1 MICRM
6 LTDNYGRNVSSLR
19 VQVNTTCN
27 FGCFFCH
34 MEGTGIQANEMPA
47 IQIIRI
53 IEAAHRLG
61 INKVKFTGG
70 EPTLRRDIV
79 EIVRRTRKIITGD
92 ISMTTNGT
100 RLKQLASGLRE
111 AGLDRIN
118 VSMHSI
124 DREGFRFITGVD
136 AIERVVEGIACAREA
151 GFDNIKVNFVALKGI
166 NVDQIPKMIDL
177 SAREKFM
184 LQIIEYEVP
193 REQETS
199 DEYLKY
205 HYSLDRLEEDL
216 SSRSFRIDHN
226 SIHERP
232 VFRIN
237 TEYGEASVE
246 IVKPMRNYEFCN
258 KCTRMRVTSLGE
270 LKPCLMTTGD
280 LTPVFRKGMET
291 TDEEIENAF
300 SIATLKRKPYW
311 TREDKIESEVL
322 CETERI
328 NQY

>member
-1 MICRM
+1 MS
-6 LTDNYGRNVSSLR
+6 TD
-19 VQVNTTCN
+19 
-27 FGCFFCH
+27 
-34 MEGTGIQANEMPA
+34 
-47 IQIIRI
+47 QILRI
-53 IEAAHRLG
+53 IETAHKLG

-79 EIVRRTRKIITGD
+79 EIVRRTRSIITGD

-100 RLKQLASGLRE
+100 RLKQLASDLRK

-136 AIERVVEGIACAREA
+136 AIEKVLEGIESARNA
-151 GFDNIKVNFVALKGI
+151 GFENIKVNFVALNGVNI
-166 NVDQIPKMIDL
+166 DQIPRMIEL
-177 SAREKFM
+177 SAKEKFL

-199 DEYLKY
+199 EDYVKY
-205 HYSLDRLEEDL
+205 HYPLDDLEAEL
-216 SSRSFRIDHN
+216 SSRSYRIDHN

-232 VFRIN
+232 VFRIRN
-237 TEYGEASVE
+237 EIGEASVE

-280 LTPVFRKGMET
+280 LTPVFRRGKET
-291 TDEEIENAF
+291 TDEEIESAF
-300 SIATLKRKPYW
+300 MTATLKRKPYW
-311 TREDKIESEVL
+311 TREDNIESQVL
-322 CETERI
+322 CETERAH
-328 NQY
+328 

>member
-1 MICRM
+1 M

-34 MEGTGIQANEMPA
+34 MEGTGIQANEMSTD
-47 IQIIRI
+47 QILRI
-53 IEAAHRLG
+53 IETAHKLG
-61 INKVKFTGG
+61 INKVKFTGC

-79 EIVRRTRKIITGD
+79 EIVRRTRSIITGD

-100 RLKQLASGLRE
+100 RLKQLASDLRK

-136 AIERVVEGIACAREA
+136 AIEKVLEGIESARNA
-151 GFDNIKVNFVALKGI
+151 GFENIKVNFVALNGVNI
-166 NVDQIPKMIDL
+166 DQIPRMIEL
-177 SAREKFM
+177 SAKEKFL

-199 DEYLKY
+199 EDYVKY
-205 HYSLDRLEEDL
+205 HYPLDDLEAEL
-216 SSRSFRIDHN
+216 SSRSYRIDHN

-232 VFRIN
+232 VFRIRN
-237 TEYGEASVE
+237 EIGEASVE

-280 LTPVFRKGMET
+280 LTPVFRRGKET
-291 TDEEIENAF
+291 TDEEIESAF
-300 SIATLKRKPYW
+300 MTATLKRKPYW
-311 TREDKIESEVL
+311 TREDNIESQVL
-322 CETERI
+322 CETERAH
-328 NQY
+328 

>member
-1 MICRM
+1 M

-34 MEGTGIQANEMPA
+34 MEGTGIQANEMSA
-47 IQIIRI
+47 DQIIRI
-53 IEAAHRLG
+53 IGTAHKLG

-79 EIVRRTRKIITGD
+79 DIVRRTREIITGD

-100 RLKQLASGLRE
+100 RLKHLASDLRK

-124 DREGFRFITGVD
+124 DREGFRFVTGVD
-136 AIERVVEGIACAREA
+136 AIHKVLEGIESARNA
-151 GFDNIKVNFVALKGI
+151 GFENIKVNFVALKGVNI
-166 NVDQIPKMIDL
+166 EQIPRMIDL
-177 SAREKFM
+177 SAKERFL

-193 REQETS
+193 REQEQS
-199 DEYLKY
+199 EDYVRY
-205 HYSLDRLEEDL
+205 HYPLDDLEAEL
-216 SSRSFRIDHN
+216 SSRAYRIDHN

-232 VFRIN
+232 IFRIRN
-237 TEYGEASVE
+237 EAGEASVE

-280 LTPVFRKGMET
+280 LTPVFRSGKAT

-300 SIATLKRKPYW
+300 RIATLKRKPYW
-311 TREDKIESEVL
+311 TREDKIESQIL
-322 CETERI
+322 CETEGT
-328 NQY
+328 N

>member
-1 MICRM
+1 M

-34 MEGTGIQANEMPA
+34 MEGTGIQANEMSTD
-47 IQIIRI
+47 QILRI
-53 IEAAHRLG
+53 IETAHKLG

-79 EIVRRTRKIITGD
+79 EIVRRTRSIITGD

-100 RLKQLASGLRE
+100 RLKQLASDLRK

-136 AIERVVEGIACAREA
+136 AIEKVLEGIESARNASFE
-151 GFDNIKVNFVALKGI
+151 NIKVNFVALNGVNI
-166 NVDQIPKMIDL
+166 DQIPRMIEL
-177 SAREKFM
+177 SAKEKFL

-199 DEYLKY
+199 EDYVKY
-205 HYSLDRLEEDL
+205 HYPLDDLEAEL
-216 SSRSFRIDHN
+216 SSRSYRIDHN

-232 VFRIN
+232 VFRIRN
-237 TEYGEASVE
+237 EIGEASVE

-280 LTPVFRKGMET
+280 LTPVFRRGKET
-291 TDEEIENAF
+291 TDEEIESAF
-300 SIATLKRKPYW
+300 MTATLKRKPYW
-311 TREDKIESEVL
+311 TREDNIESQVL
-322 CETERI
+322 CETERAH
-328 NQY
+328 

>member
-1 MICRM
+1 M

-34 MEGTGIQANEMPA
+34 MEGTGIQANEMSTD
-47 IQIIRI
+47 QILRI
-53 IEAAHRLG
+53 IETAHKLG

-79 EIVRRTRKIITGD
+79 EIVRRTRSIITGD

-100 RLKQLASGLRE
+100 RLKQLASDLRK

-136 AIERVVEGIACAREA
+136 AIEKVLEGIESARNA
-151 GFDNIKVNFVALKGI
+151 GFENIKVNFVALNGVNI
-166 NVDQIPKMIDL
+166 DQIPRMIEL
-177 SAREKFM
+177 SAKEKFL

-199 DEYLKY
+199 EDYVKY
-205 HYSLDRLEEDL
+205 HYPLDDLEAEL
-216 SSRSFRIDHN
+216 SSRSYRIDHN

-232 VFRIN
+232 VFRIRN
-237 TEYGEASVE
+237 EIGEASVE

-280 LTPVFRKGMET
+280 LTPVFRRGKET
-291 TDEEIENAF
+291 TDEEIESAF
-300 SIATLKRKPYW
+300 MTATLKRKPYW
-311 TREDKIESEVL
+311 TREDNIESQVL
-322 CETERI
+322 CETERAH
-328 NQY
+328 

>member
-1 MICRM
+1 M

-34 MEGTGIQANEMPA
+34 MEGTGIQANEMSTD
-47 IQIIRI
+47 QILRI
-53 IEAAHRLG
+53 IETAHKLG

-79 EIVRRTRKIITGD
+79 EIVRRTRSIITGD

-100 RLKQLASGLRE
+100 RLKQLASDLRK

-136 AIERVVEGIACAREA
+136 AIEKVLEGIESARNA
-151 GFDNIKVNFVALKGI
+151 GFENIKVNFVALNGVNI
-166 NVDQIPKMIDL
+166 DQIPRMIEL
-177 SAREKFM
+177 SAKEKFL

-193 REQETS
+193 REQEAS
-199 DEYLKY
+199 EDYVKY
-205 HYSLDRLEEDL
+205 HYPLDDLEAEL
-216 SSRSFRIDHN
+216 SSRSYRIDHN

-232 VFRIN
+232 VFRIRN
-237 TEYGEASVE
+237 EIGEASVE

-280 LTPVFRKGMET
+280 LTPVFRRGKET
-291 TDEEIENAF
+291 TDEEIESAF
-300 SIATLKRKPYW
+300 MTATLKRKPYW
-311 TREDKIESEVL
+311 TREDNIESQVL
-322 CETERI
+322 CETERAH
-328 NQY
+328 

>member
-1 MICRM
+1 M

-34 MEGTGIQANEMPA
+34 MEGTGIQANEMSTD
-47 IQIIRI
+47 QILRI
-53 IEAAHRLG
+53 IETAHKLG

-79 EIVRRTRKIITGD
+79 EIVRRTRSIITGD

-100 RLKQLASGLRE
+100 RLKQLAFDLRN

-136 AIERVVEGIACAREA
+136 AIEKVLEGIESARNA
-151 GFDNIKVNFVALKGI
+151 GFENIKVNFVALNGVNI
-166 NVDQIPKMIDL
+166 DQIPRMIEL
-177 SAREKFM
+177 SAKEKFL

-193 REQETS
+193 REQEAS
-199 DEYLKY
+199 EDYVKF
-205 HYSLDRLEEDL
+205 HYPLDDLEAEL
-216 SSRSFRIDHN
+216 SSRSYRIDHN
-226 SIHERP
+226 TIHERP
-232 VFRIN
+232 VFRIRN
-237 TEYGEASVE
+237 GSGEASVE

-270 LKPCLMTTGD
+270 LKPCLMTSGD
-280 LTPVFRKGMET
+280 LTPVFRSEKET

-300 SIATLKRKPYW
+300 MTATLKRKPYW
-311 TREDKIESEVL
+311 TREDNIESQVL
-322 CETERI
+322 CETERA
-328 NQY
+328 N

>member
-1 MICRM
+1 M

-34 MEGTGIQANEMPA
+34 MEGTGIQANEMSTD
-47 IQIIRI
+47 QILRI
-53 IEAAHRLG
+53 IETAHKLG

-79 EIVRRTRKIITGD
+79 EIVRRTRSIITGD

-100 RLKQLASGLRE
+100 RLKQLASDLRK

-136 AIERVVEGIACAREA
+136 AIEKVLEGIESARNA
-151 GFDNIKVNFVALKGI
+151 GFENIKVNFVALNGVNI
-166 NVDQIPKMIDL
+166 DQIPRMIEL
-177 SAREKFM
+177 SAKEKFL

-199 DEYLKY
+199 EDYVKY
-205 HYSLDRLEEDL
+205 HYPLDDLEAEL
-216 SSRSFRIDHN
+216 SSRSYRIDHN

-232 VFRIN
+232 VFRIRN
-237 TEYGEASVE
+237 ETGEASVE

-280 LTPVFRKGMET
+280 LTPVFRRGKET
-291 TDEEIENAF
+291 TDEEIESAF
-300 SIATLKRKPYW
+300 MTATLKRKPYW
-311 TREDKIESEVL
+311 TREDNIESQVL
-322 CETERI
+322 CETERAH
-328 NQY
+328 

>member
-1 MICRM
+1 M

-34 MEGTGIQANEMPA
+34 MEGTGIQANEMSTD
-47 IQIIRI
+47 QILRI
-53 IEAAHRLG
+53 IETAHKLG

-79 EIVRRTRKIITGD
+79 EIVRRTRSIITGD

-100 RLKQLASGLRE
+100 RLKQLASDLRK

-136 AIERVVEGIACAREA
+136 AIEKVLEGIESARNA
-151 GFDNIKVNFVALKGI
+151 GFENIKVNFVALNGVNI
-166 NVDQIPKMIDL
+166 DQIPRMIEL
-177 SAREKFM
+177 SAKEKFL

-193 REQETS
+193 REQEAS
-199 DEYLKY
+199 EDYVKY
-205 HYSLDRLEEDL
+205 HYPLDDLEAEL
-216 SSRSFRIDHN
+216 SSRSYRIDHN
-226 SIHERP
+226 TIHERP
-232 VFRIN
+232 VFRIRN
-237 TEYGEASVE
+237 GSGEASVE

-280 LTPVFRKGMET
+280 LTPVFRRGKET
-291 TDEEIENAF
+291 TDEEIESAF
-300 SIATLKRKPYW
+300 MTATLKRKPYW
-311 TREDKIESEVL
+311 TREDNIESQVL
-322 CETERI
+322 CETERAH
-328 NQY
+328 

>member
-1 MICRM
+1 M

-34 MEGTGIQANEMPA
+34 MEGTGIQANEMSTD
-47 IQIIRI
+47 QILRI
-53 IEAAHRLG
+53 IETAHKLG

-79 EIVRRTRKIITGD
+79 EIVRRTRSIITGD

-100 RLKQLASGLRE
+100 RLKQLAFDLRN

-136 AIERVVEGIACAREA
+136 AIEKVLEGIESARNA
-151 GFDNIKVNFVALKGI
+151 GFENIKVNFVALNGVNI
-166 NVDQIPKMIDL
+166 DQIPRMIEL
-177 SAREKFM
+177 SAKEKFL

-193 REQETS
+193 REQEAS
-199 DEYLKY
+199 EDYVKY
-205 HYSLDRLEEDL
+205 HYPLDDLEAEL
-216 SSRSFRIDHN
+216 SSRSYRIDHN
-226 SIHERP
+226 TIHERP
-232 VFRIN
+232 VFRIRN
-237 TEYGEASVE
+237 GSGEASVE

-280 LTPVFRKGMET
+280 LTPVFRNGKET

-300 SIATLKRKPYW
+300 MTATLKRKPYW
-311 TREDKIESEVL
+311 TREDNIESQVL
-322 CETERI
+322 CETERA
-328 NQY
+328 N

>member
-1 MICRM
+1 M

-34 MEGTGIQANEMPA
+34 MEGTGIQANEMSTD
-47 IQIIRI
+47 QILRI
-53 IEAAHRLG
+53 IETAHKLG

-79 EIVRRTRKIITGD
+79 EIVRRTRSIITGD

-100 RLKQLASGLRE
+100 RLKQLASDLRK

-136 AIERVVEGIACAREA
+136 AIEKVLEGIESARNA
-151 GFDNIKVNFVALKGI
+151 GFENIKVNFVALNGVNI
-166 NVDQIPKMIDL
+166 DQIPRMIEL
-177 SAREKFM
+177 SAKEKFL

-199 DEYLKY
+199 EDYVKY
-205 HYSLDRLEEDL
+205 HYSLDDLEAEL
-216 SSRSFRIDHN
+216 SSRSYRIDHN

-232 VFRIN
+232 VFRIRN
-237 TEYGEASVE
+237 EIGEASVE

-280 LTPVFRKGMET
+280 LTPVFRRGKET
-291 TDEEIENAF
+291 TDEEIESAF
-300 SIATLKRKPYW
+300 MTATLKRKPYW
-311 TREDKIESEVL
+311 TREDNIESQVL
-322 CETERI
+322 CETERAH
-328 NQY
+328 